1 MKYLPISLRVFFC
14 SLVLFSNLNKDL
26 SKFFLSNKANISC
39 GVFIIF
45 GSSFFC
51 IGFIGFVFFNL
62 IIVLLFVFSIF
73 AIYLLL
79 GFGDEIFILLSII
92 FF

>member
-45 GSSFFC
+45 GSSFFALDLL
-51 IGFIGFVFFNL
+51 VLFFL
-62 IIVLLFVFSIF
+62 I
-73 AIYLLL
+73 
-79 GFGDEIFILLSII
+79 
-92 FF
+92 